1 LVPVLAFG
9 AVVAFTTVPS
19 LVTSADSP
27 PDLPALTPAELL
39 AKARAAQVTDLSGT
53 VKLSALLGLPSLDSL
68 GAIGGG
74 GSGTSVA
81 SLLAGDHTAKIWI
94 DGADK
99 VRIATIAPLAET
111 NWIRNGHDVWSY
123 DSGTLTTT
131 HATIP
136 ADTTG
141 TADEGTGATPDPI
154 HDTPL
159 QFAQNL
165 LDQVTPSTTVSID
178 TPSRVAGRP
187 VYQLVLTPNDPAS
200 TVGNVTFS
208 IDAATGLPLDV
219 KVDARSTGSTALELG
234 FTDIS
239 FDAPA
244 PSTFEFTPP
253 PGSTVVEAK
262 SPSDLLSTGGDP
274 HHDGER
280 HHHDKASASGSSVVE
295 TTATGQAGGADPLS
309 SGNYTTL
316 GSDWTSVVVTDNSS
330 LRGQLGAVLQ
340 SAPEVTVGTTHGRL
354 ISTSLFN
361 VLVLDD
367 GRVAVGAVDPATL
380 QSLVAGA

>member
-1 LVPVLAFG
+1 
-9 AVVAFTTVPS
+9 
-19 LVTSADSP
+19 
-27 PDLPALTPAELL
+27 
-39 AKARAAQVTDLSGT
+39 
-53 VKLSALLGLPSLDSL
+53 
-68 GAIGGG
+68 
-74 GSGTSVA
+74 VA

-136 ADTTG
+136 ADTSSA
-141 TADEGTGATPDPI
+141 ADEGTDATGSSDATDAGGSADTSTPDPI

-178 TPSRVAGRP
+178 TPSRVAGRS

-208 IDAATGLPLDV
+208 VDAATGLPLDV
-219 KVDARSTGSTALELG
+219 KVVARSTGSTALELG

-239 FDAPA
+239 FDVPA
-244 PSTFEFTPP
+244 ASTFEFTPP

-262 SPSDLLSTGGDP
+262 SASDLLSTGGDQ
-274 HHDGER
+274 HHDGHR
-280 HHHDKASASGSSVVE
+280 HRHDKGSPSVGSGAGVE
-295 TTATGQAGGADPLS
+295 PTTTGDATGADPLS

-330 LRGQLGAVLQ
+330 LTGQLGAVLRN
-340 SAPEVTVGTTHGRL
+340 APEVTVGSTHGRL